1 MDDLKKRRDDAANMW
16 ETTGLSGV
24 KVYPIRA
31 AVEAMINQGYAM
43 EKASTLLVQ
52 AEKDYHEGDYDRLL
66 VSIALINKDI
76 HLALETKKDLGPT
89 TFEEMRASLPGS
101 VEGIAGTITPEE
113 YLDRV
118 RGGWVGKCIG
128 TALGDPVE
136 GWTSEMIR
144 SRYGMVTDYLVPP
157 KVENDDTAYP
167 ILVLHALDKY
177 GPSFTSEQLA
187 LEWVGH
193 LPYAFTAEQVALE
206 NLKAGMMPPE
216 SGRFR
221 NPCSEWIGA
230 QMRGEIHG
238 FLAPLRPDLAA
249 ELAFRD
255 AIISHRREGIYG
267 EIYCAALISIAFSGC
282 PIEEALRRALA
293 FVPLESRFYQ
303 VVEETIHWCEK
314 IGDWE
319 GVLAKIEQ
327 NLGHYHWIHT
337 FPNIAT
343 VITGLLLGEGDFG
356 RSLTTTLMCG
366 FDTDCSAGQVGGLL
380 GTLLGYERIPDE
392 WKDPVG
398 KEFESYV
405 IGFEKM
411 SFTKL
416 SEWTVHW
423 GKRIVG
429 PVVHDG

>member
-1 MDDLKKRRDDAANMW
+1 
-16 ETTGLSGV
+16 
-24 KVYPIRA
+24 
-31 AVEAMINQGYAM
+31 MI
-43 EKASTLLVQ
+43 
-52 AEKDYHEGDYDRLL
+52 
-66 VSIALINKDI
+66 
-76 HLALETKKDLGPT
+76 
-89 TFEEMRASLPGS
+89 
-101 VEGIAGTITPEE
+101 
-113 YLDRV
+113 
-118 RGGWVGKCIG
+118 C
-128 TALGDPVE
+128 
-136 GWTSEMIR
+136 
-144 SRYGMVTDYLVPP
+144 SRYGTVTDYLVPP

-167 ILVLHALDKY
+167 ILVLHTLDEY

-187 LEWVGH
+187 LEWVEH

-221 NPCSEWIGA
+221 NPCNEWIGA

-238 FLAPLRPDLAA
+238 LLTPFRPDLAA

-255 AIISHRREGIYG
+255 AIISHRREGVYG
-267 EIYCAALISIAFSGC
+267 EIFCAALISIAFSGR
-282 PIEEALRRALA
+282 PIEETLRLALS
-293 FVPLESRFYQ
+293 FVPPESHFHE
-303 VVEETIHWCEK
+303 VVEKTIQWCKE
-314 IGDWE
+314 IGEWK
-319 GVLAKIEQ
+319 GVLLKIEQ
-327 NLGHYHWIHT
+327 ELGHYHWIHT

-343 VITGLLLGEGDFG
+343 AITGLLLGEGDFD

-366 FDTDCSAGQVGGLL
+366 FDTDCSAGQVGGFL
-380 GTLLGYERIPDE
+380 GTLLGYESIPDK
-392 WKDPVG
+392 WRAPVG

-429 PVVHDG
+429 PVLYNA